1 MGNVIEKTLNCKSLG
16 TFLTLKKKNLK
27 VGGVFEVYKRL
38 KRPNN
43 QTQYIGHVEAFV
55 QTSYY
60 KKTFWIGHFKK
71 GLSDQNQLL
80 ML

>member
-1 MGNVIEKTLNCKSLG
+1 M
-16 TFLTLKKKNLK
+16 
-27 VGGVFEVYKRL
+27 GGVFEVYKRL

-43 QTQYIGHVEAFV
+43 QMQYIGHVEAFV

-71 GLSDQNQLL
+71 GLLDQNQLL